1 MNSNEI
7 MEILKEVKFP
17 GFSRDIISF
26 GIVKEI
32 KIENNSIMI
41 SINLSNSEHQSII
54 EKEIINILSSRT
66 SISSFDI
73 QFNPNTDDNSKKTSQ
88 NIQTSIPGVKYTIA
102 VASGKGGVGKSTVSM
117 NLASALSKDYKVG
130 ILDLDI
136 YGPSL
141 PTILG
146 INKQPELTKDQK
158 IIPLDCHG
166 MKVMSFG
173 LINSTNSATIWR
185 GPMVARLTQQFFDD
199 VLWGDLDFL
208 ILDLPPGTGD
218 IQLTLVQ
225 KIALTGAIIIT
236 TPQDLSLI
244 DASKAADMFKKVNT
258 PLLGIIE
265 NMSYFIIPG
274 TNKRIQIFPGDAGSK
289 ESKRL
294 GIPLLGKIMISPDLS
309 SASDSGLPYVLKY
322 KDSDISNIFSEISN
336 NIIKNIE

>member
-1 MNSNEI
+1 MNSNDI
-7 MEILKEVKFP
+7 TNLLKEVKFP
-17 GFSRDIISF
+17 GFSRNIVSF
-26 GIVKEI
+26 GMVKNIE
-32 KIENNSIMI
+32 IENNSIMI
-41 SINLSNSEHQSII
+41 SINLDNAEHRNVLERDITNII
-54 EKEIINILSSRT
+54 
-66 SISSFDI
+66 
-73 QFNPNTDDNSKKTSQ
+73 SKKTNFRAI
-88 NIQTSIPGVKYTIA
+88 NIKFISNQEKSNKSHSMQTSIPGVKHTIA
-102 VASGKGGVGKSTVSM
+102 IASGKGGVGKSTVSM
-117 NLASALSKDYKVG
+117 NLAATLSKRYKVG

-146 INKQPELTKDQK
+146 INKQPELTKEQK

-173 LINSTNSATIWR
+173 LINSSNSATIWR

-199 VLWGDLDFL
+199 VLWGELDYL

-244 DASKAADMFKKVNT
+244 DASKAAEMFTKVNT
-258 PLLGIIE
+258 PILGIIE

-274 TNKRIQIFPGDAGSK
+274 TEDKIQIFPGNAGLK

-294 GIPLLGKIMISPDLS
+294 DVPLLGEIMISPELS
-309 SASDSGLPYVLKY
+309 LASDSGSPYVLQH
-322 KDSDISNIFSEISN
+322 KDSVTSKSFQLIAN
-336 NIIKNIE
+336 NIIKTII